1 MIGEGTWLPISVKRL
16 IGFFLVIWMLLV
28 VNIVHVIWLNT
39 MLIAVKMSVSGGD
52 NRLLLFRVLNE
63 NVLVLFERCWLEEI
77 IFMPPLYVLLEMLCF
92 WHVHPDVCARVETF
106 SGSLLSTFHLVLILF
121 GRLCLVALCTLLWPC
136 IYRFYIW
143 RHCSCAC
150 DIGHS
155 HNGIMTLLVD
165 FTIHLT
171 TGVEWL
177 VLAIAELVFTSSV
190 QRTLQ
195 FVDI

>member
-1 MIGEGTWLPISVKRL
+1 MKTYLYYLNVADLKRL
-16 IGFFLVIWMLLV
+16 FLCLLCMCCWRCYV
-28 VNIVHVIWLNT
+28 FD
-39 MLIAVKMSVSGGD
+39 MSIQTCVPGWRHS
-52 NRLLLFRVLNE
+52 L
-63 NVLVLFERCWLEEI
+63 
-77 IFMPPLYVLLEMLCF
+77 
-92 WHVHPDVCARVETF
+92 AR
-106 SGSLLSTFHLVLILF
+106 LLSTFHLVLILF